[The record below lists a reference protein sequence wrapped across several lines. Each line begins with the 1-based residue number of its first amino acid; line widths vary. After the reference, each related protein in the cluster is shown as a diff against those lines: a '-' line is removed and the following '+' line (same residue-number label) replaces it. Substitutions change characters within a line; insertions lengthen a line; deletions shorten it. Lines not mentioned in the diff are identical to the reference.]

1 MVIRDTV
8 SPWSACNSSSEA
20 SFSSRT
26 CSPSSSSSWA
36 SATWA
41 EYTRSKQWN
50 NTSQSS
56 STRNRRVHGVC
67 PWLVLLDFLTWL
79 TLEIA
84 DEVVHNPS
92 SSEYVHRLDV
102 YPQLIKQIVNS
113 IRGFHVLYFFTL
125 IEGSCFQSL
134 QQFTSPS
141 FWGHSCIA
149 HKETN
154 PPYCLK
160 SAPSNVGVT
169 SPRPSPYCRGSFI
182 ARDVDGRIPL
192 WQILV

>member
-1 MVIRDTV
+1 MHGV
-8 SPWSACNSSSEA
+8 SPW
-20 SFSSRT
+20 
-26 CSPSSSSSWA
+26 
-36 SATWA
+36 
-41 EYTRSKQWN
+41 
-50 NTSQSS
+50 
-56 STRNRRVHGVC
+56 H
-67 PWLVLLDFLTWL
+67 VLLDFLTWL
-79 TLEIA
+79 ALEIA

-141 FWGHSCIA
+141 FWEHSCIA

-154 PPYCLK
+154 PPLVLSEIRSIK
-160 SAPSNVGVT
+160 RWSRFASSVT
-169 SPRPSPYCRGSFI
+169 ILPWII